1 MKRETL
7 IEETRGAVR
16 TLVLNRPEARN
27 AFDNRLYRD
36 LTEALAAAGV
46 QVRHLPCRGQIHTS
60 LTAVDVLPSGAA
72 ARAEMGATLRGF
84 FGATVAV

>member
-7 IEETRGAVR
+7 IEETQGAVR

-36 LTEALAAAGV
+36 LTEGLAAAADDDGV
-46 QVRHLPCRGQIHTS
+46 RAVV
-60 LTAVDVLPSGAA
+60 LTGAGSVPPGCCGSGSSS
-72 ARAEMGATLRGF
+72 
-84 FGATVAV
+84 